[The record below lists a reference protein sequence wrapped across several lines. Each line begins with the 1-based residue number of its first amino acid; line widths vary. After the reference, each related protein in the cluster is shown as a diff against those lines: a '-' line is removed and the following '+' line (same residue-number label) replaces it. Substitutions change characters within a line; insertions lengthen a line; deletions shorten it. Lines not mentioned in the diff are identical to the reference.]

1 MRVDG
6 SRNKKLIVAFH
17 FQFANGAGWNCDECR
32 RHGLET
38 KRRCGFIAEEKRGKP
53 AVVWGRKRART
64 EECPKSF
71 ITGQSLAWIEEFVAR
86 RRLAI
91 PDSLDVDARKVDA
104 FLILQ
109 REMEIEIRDGQTEH

>member
-1 MRVDG
+1 VRADG

-17 FQFANGAGWNCDECR
+17 FQFANRAGWNCYECR
-32 RHGLET
+32 KHGLET
-38 KRRCGFIAEEKRGKP
+38 KRRCGFIAEEKRGNP
-53 AVVWGRKRART
+53 VVVWGRKRART

-71 ITGQSLAWIEEFVAR
+71 ISGQSLAWIEEFVAR
-86 RRLAI
+86 RRLSV
-91 PDSLDVDARKVDA
+91 PDSLDVDARTVDA

>member
-1 MRVDG
+1 MRADG
-6 SRNKKLIVAFH
+6 HRNKKLIVAFH
-17 FQFANGAGWNCDECR
+17 FQFANRAGWNCDECR
-32 RHGLET
+32 KHGLET
-38 KRRCGFIAEEKRGKP
+38 KRRCGFIAGEKRGDP
-53 AVVWGRKRART
+53 VVVWGRKRART

-86 RRLAI
+86 RRLSV
-91 PDSLDVDARKVDA
+91 PDSLDADARKVDA

>member
-1 MRVDG
+1 VRVDG

-17 FQFANGAGWNCDECR
+17 FQFANRAGWNCDECR
-32 RHGLET
+32 KHGLEK
-38 KRRCGFIAEEKRGKP
+38 KRRCGFIAEENRGNP
-53 AVVWGRKRART
+53 FVVWGRKRART

-86 RRLAI
+86 RRLSV
-91 PDSLDVDARKVDA
+91 PDSLDADARKVDA
-104 FLILQ
+104 ILILQ